1 MTLVLIRLS
10 RIIQAR
16 RLNDVCPVPSKH
28 SPHPPVP
35 RTPNNTVPTLQKC
48 PLSQE
53 LNHSPLKPN
62 FAGFAGQNAQLKS
75 GSRGGVGPRAGPT
88 EFPCKIHMERVS
100 FAKISACGEPESGQS
115 RGEWGFSFCSLTA
128 AGRGVP
134 CRKNRC
140 GQGRK
145 SVPPLTIS
153 RRACT
158 RLNFYTRLEL
168 NPFFALLRPRSGSE

>member
-1 MTLVLIRLS
+1 MLTVRPPANSLPTPLS
-10 RIIQAR
+10 RASQTTLSR
-16 RLNDVCPVPSKH
+16 PSK
-28 SPHPPVP
+28 SV
-35 RTPNNTVPTLQKC
+35 
-48 PLSQE
+48 
-53 LNHSPLKPN
+53 LKM
-62 FAGFAGQNAQLKS
+62 QLKS
-75 GSRGGVGPRAGPT
+75 GSHGGLGPRAGPT
-88 EFPCKIHMERVS
+88 EIPCKIHMERVS
-100 FAKISACGEPESGQS
+100 FAKFSAYGKPESGQS

-158 RLNFYTRLEL
+158 RIFYTRLEL
-168 NPFFALLRPRSGSE
+168 NPFFALLRPRSGRPSFSEAILRTFTASINCPTL